1 MPFDP
6 TKPAVSTPITSAEI
20 RAQFTALNDDI
31 QTRTTG
37 ADLAA
42 GIGTTS
48 SNSNGVGTLG
58 QAANGGY
65 DPSQMQAVLDKL
77 DELINA
83 LRR

>member
-6 TKPAVSTPITSAEI
+6 TKPANGSPITSAEL
-20 RAQFTALNDDI
+20 RVQLNALNDDI
-31 QTRTTG
+31 QTRATQ
-37 ADLAA
+37 AALDA

-48 SNSNGVGTLG
+48 SNSNAVATLG
-58 QAANGGY
+58 TTADSSYNQG
-65 DPSQMQAVLDKL
+65 QLQLVLDKL

>member
-6 TKPAVSTPITSAEI
+6 TKPANGAPITSAEL
-20 RAQFTALNDDI
+20 RAQMNALNDDI
-31 QTRTTG
+31 QTRATQ
-37 ADLAA
+37 AALDA

-48 SNSNGVGTLG
+48 SNSNAVATLG
-58 QAANGGY
+58 TTADSNYNQG
-65 DPSQMQAVLDKL
+65 QLQLVLDKL